1 MTNNNMYFVA
11 NWKMY
16 GSIKSV
22 NSLKKVISYSKIKKH
37 KLNIIYCPP
46 YTLIKSFKDKTK
58 NSNIKIGAQDC
69 HFVNGSGP
77 YTGMISA
84 NQIKKLGTKYIIL
97 GHSEKRS
104 DGDTNRIIN
113 KKILIS
119 IKEKLKVI
127 LCVGE
132 TLKDKKNKKEINV
145 LKTQLNSCL
154 KNLKQKKNIIIAYE
168 PVWSIGTG
176 RVPSNAD
183 IYKNVKFIK
192 NFIKKK
198 FKNKNIVVLYGGS
211 VNQKNIGILK
221 KINNI
226 DGFLIG
232 GASQNYNKFIDIVKK
247 TII

>member
-1 MTNNNMYFVA
+1 MTNNNIYFVA

-16 GSIKSV
+16 G
-22 NSLKKVISYSKIKKH
+22 NLTSLNALNKVINISRSKFFKKA
-37 KLNIIYCPP
+37 KFIYCPP
-46 YTLIKSFKDKTK
+46 FTLLDQFVKKTR
-58 NSNIKIGAQDC
+58 NTNIEVGAQDC

-104 DGDTNRIIN
+104 DGDTNQIIN

-119 IKEKLKVI
+119 IKEKLKII
-127 LCVGE
+127 LCIGE
-132 TLKDKKNKKEINV
+132 TLKDKKNKNEINV
-145 LKTQLNSCL
+145 IKTQLNSCL
-154 KNLKQKKNIIIAYE
+154 KNIIIAYE

-176 RVPSNAD
+176 RVPSNAE

-198 FKNKNIVVLYGGS
+198 FKKKNVVVLYGGS

-232 GASQNYNKFIDIVKK
+232 GASQNYNKLIDIVKK

>member
-1 MTNNNMYFVA
+1 M
-11 NWKMY
+11 
-16 GSIKSV
+16 
-22 NSLKKVISYSKIKKH
+22 
-37 KLNIIYCPP
+37 
-46 YTLIKSFKDKTK
+46 
-58 NSNIKIGAQDC
+58 
-69 HFVNGSGP
+69 
-77 YTGMISA
+77 
-84 NQIKKLGTKYIIL
+84 
-97 GHSEKRS
+97 
-104 DGDTNRIIN
+104 
-113 KKILIS
+113 
-119 IKEKLKVI
+119 
-127 LCVGE
+127 
-132 TLKDKKNKKEINV
+132 

-176 RVPSNAD
+176 RVPSNAE

-198 FKNKNIVVLYGGS
+198 FKKKNVVVLYGGS

-232 GASQNYNKFIDIVKK
+232 GASQNYNKLIDIVKK